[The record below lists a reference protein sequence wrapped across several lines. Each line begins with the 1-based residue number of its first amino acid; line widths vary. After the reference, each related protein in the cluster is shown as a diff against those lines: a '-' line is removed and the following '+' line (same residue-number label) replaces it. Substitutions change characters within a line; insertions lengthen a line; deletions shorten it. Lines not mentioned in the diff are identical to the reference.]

1 MLGVKRLLLCDGYR
15 SYMTYEFIN
24 FYEKNNIL
32 LYFLP
37 PYISY
42 ILQPLDV
49 SVFYTYKHW
58 HSEAIKNAT
67 QTGCGKFIKVE
78 FLSALFEI

>member
-1 MLGVKRLLLCDGYR
+1 
-15 SYMTYEFIN
+15 MTYEFIN
-24 FYEKNNIL
+24 FYKKNNIL

-49 SVFYTYKHW
+49 SVFHTYKHW
-58 HSEAIKNAT
+58 HSEAIKDAT
-67 QTGCGKFIKVE
+67 
-78 FLSALFEI
+78 